1 MILMIRLF
9 ITKVIQTLFCKTI
22 TSHTAQTFGRA
33 TMTHRTLTLSYGDTK
48 EKYDVTAHNYKHF
61 LKNILI

>member
-9 ITKVIQTLFCKTI
+9 ITKSNPNSIFVKQLLVTQP
-22 TSHTAQTFGRA
+22 QTFGRA

-61 LKNILI
+61 LKIF